1 MSGTSHLGKV
11 LKVFYSYAHR
21 DKKLRDELATHLS
34 GLQRQ
39 GIITGWHD
47 GEIRAGS
54 EWDVQLKKHLAL
66 SDIILLLISPDYIA
80 SDDCYGREMTQAS

>member
-39 GIITGWHD
+39 GIITGWYD

-54 EWDVQLKKHLAL
+54 KWDGAQKASYPVRYYSAL
-66 SDIILLLISPDYIA
+66 DQPGLYCI
-80 SDDCYGREMTQAS
+80 R

>member
-39 GIITGWHD
+39 GIITDWYDERSEPGASGIAD
-47 GEIRAGS
+47 QKASYPVRYYSALDQPRLYCIR
-54 EWDVQLKKHLAL
+54 
-66 SDIILLLISPDYIA
+66 
-80 SDDCYGREMTQAS
+80 